1 MTKSNIAITTEKIA
15 GLILLLR
22 GQRVMID
29 HDLAK
34 LYKVQTKVLNQAV
47 KRNEKRFPPDFMFQL
62 TPQEKAEVVTNC
74 DHLKILKFSPVLPY
88 AFTEHGAL
96 MLANI
101 LNSAEAVEMSLLIIR
116 AFIRLREILST
127 NKALAHKLAALE
139 QKIGKHDETLRDII
153 AAIRQMM
160 NPPAPKPKGPIGF
173 QP

>member
-34 LYKVQTKVLNQAV
+34 LYKVQTKVLKQAV